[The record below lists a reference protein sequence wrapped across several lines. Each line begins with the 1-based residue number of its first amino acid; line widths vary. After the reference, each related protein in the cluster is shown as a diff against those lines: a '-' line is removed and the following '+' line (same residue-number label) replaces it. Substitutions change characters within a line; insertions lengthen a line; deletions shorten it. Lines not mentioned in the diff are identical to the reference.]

1 MASLAV
7 IFGFVCWAKPNE
19 SSLLKGK
26 AIFEKQCAE
35 CHGSKGQGV
44 VGEYE
49 KPLTGDWPLEK
60 LIRVVDKTMPE
71 LEPKLCRG
79 EDARLVSNY
88 VFETFWQKPEQFA
101 QSDEIT
107 LARLTNRQFR
117 QSVADLFAQ

>member
-49 KPLTGDWPLEK
+49 KPLTGDW
-60 LIRVVDKTMPE
+60 
-71 LEPKLCRG
+71 
-79 EDARLVSNY
+79 RLSADVSMNY
-88 VFETFWQKPEQFA
+88 MIA
-101 QSDEIT
+101 AGRD
-107 LARLTNRQFR
+107 
-117 QSVADLFAQ
+117 

>member
-101 QSDEIT
+101 QS
-107 LARLTNRQFR
+107 R
-117 QSVADLFAQ
+117 